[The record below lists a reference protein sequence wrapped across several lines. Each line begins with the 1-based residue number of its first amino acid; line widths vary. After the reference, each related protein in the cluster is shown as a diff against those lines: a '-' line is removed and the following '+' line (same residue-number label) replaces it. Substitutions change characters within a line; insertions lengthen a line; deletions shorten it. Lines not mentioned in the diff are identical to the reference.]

1 MKSLFELRI
10 KSIRKE
16 LGYLS
21 PSRILYE
28 IENDPYIK
36 DYTYVILGKSGP
48 TGKTWLWNKLKSRGF
63 TVIEISEYIHRLVNY
78 TDTDNYCLVDHFNK
92 AIIIVLNCSLKQD

>member
-1 MKSLFELRI
+1 MQSLFEFRI
-10 KSIRKE
+10 KSIKKE

-48 TGKTWLWNKLKSRGF
+48 TGKTWLWDKLKSRGF
-63 TVIEISEYIHRLVNY
+63 TVVEISEHIYRLVDY
-78 TDTDNYCLVDHFNK
+78 ADADNYCLVDHFHK
-92 AIIIVLNCSLKQD
+92 AIIIVLNRLLKRD